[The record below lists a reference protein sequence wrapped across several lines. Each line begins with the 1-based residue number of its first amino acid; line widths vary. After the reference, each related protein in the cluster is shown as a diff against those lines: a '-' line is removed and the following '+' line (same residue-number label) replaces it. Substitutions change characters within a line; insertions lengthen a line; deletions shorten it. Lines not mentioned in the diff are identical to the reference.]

1 MYLFF
6 VALVLAS
13 ENVRMQGRIDII
25 KFVSGKLEGEILFK
39 TQLVMYQ
46 FSYQTVQR
54 MVEFKEYFQLFLFQ
68 NNQSTSLHLHAT
80 EFF

>member
-25 KFVSGKLEGEILFK
+25 KFVGGKLEGEILFK

-68 NNQSTSLHLHAT
+68 NNQSMPLHLHAT

>member
-68 NNQSTSLHLHAT
+68 NNQSTSSHLHAT